1 MSKFINPNYTYD
13 KITKMKNE
21 QPLIVE
27 KICKTE
33 EDYKCV
39 LDFLLNVLYTEYDI
53 CVDDIVCDNEIVALK
68 IIDNISWDDD
78 EKNTK
83 SFVVKKDDMLRDEQG
98 SAN

>member
-1 MSKFINPNYTYD
+1 MSKFINPNYTYN

>member
-13 KITKMKNE
+13 KIEKMKNE

-27 KICKTE
+27 KVCKTE

-53 CVDDIVCDNEIVALK
+53 FVDGIVCDNEIVALK

>member
-21 QPLIVE
+21 QPLFVE

-53 CVDDIVCDNEIVALK
+53 CVDDIVCDNEIVALN
-68 IIDNISWDDD
+68 IVDNISWDND
-78 EKNTK
+78 EQNTK
-83 SFVVKKDDMLRDEQG
+83 SFVVKKDDKLKEEQG
-98 SAN
+98 SAD

>member
-78 EKNTK
+78 EQNTK